1 MKQIIIIPK
10 EGDLYSCTFEE
21 NISHAFYYQKYAI
34 QNSLPFLEEL
44 TDVCSCGKTFSLN
57 DYLSIILDDYSINWF
72 CPNYLSKQQYDW
84 LKGKYSTFS
93 KLQSMNIPFHA
104 MICSDLEDEILDQE
118 ELNPLKQF
126 YREIK
131 KHKEDTNERTYSK
144 K

>member
-34 QNSLPFLEEL
+34 QNSLPFLDEL

-57 DYLSIILDDYSINWF
+57 DYLSIILDDYSINCF

-84 LKGKYSTFS
+84 FKRK
-93 KLQSMNIPFHA
+93 I
-104 MICSDLEDEILDQE
+104 
-118 ELNPLKQF
+118 F
-126 YREIK
+126 YIF
-131 KHKEDTNERTYSK
+131 
-144 K
+144 